1 MKFVVLAAGIILGS
15 VALAQ
20 TAQASFPSDGKFKMQ
35 PIKDD
40 LWYYY
45 DEFHWYIKAP
55 DKWQHMM
62 GSYASTKVFNSVI
75 DDKLLSN
82 ISIEE
87 EMKKGNIAVA
97 IFASTIL
104 LFVAMIV
111 TFGFRG

>member
-1 MKFVVLAAGIILGS
+1 MTTDFLIATVVNLVVNLS
-15 VALAQ
+15 YTLVALFVGVIA
-20 TAQASFPSDGKFKMQ
+20 
-35 PIKDD
+35 
-40 LWYYY
+40 LR
-45 DEFHWYIKAP
+45 
-55 DKWQHMM
+55 
-62 GSYASTKVFNSVI
+62 VI